1 MRIGFS
7 KIQVSWRLPR
17 KEVEDSYQDKL
28 GSFAHALGQLEARVV
43 TSTEILGFPS
53 LLNMKEQQIP
63 LQPCFSTEGANER
76 VFVKGFWAALVAQ
89 MVKNLPAMQ
98 ETRVPSTQ
106 ASALAWK
113 VPRTEEPAA
122 TE

>member
-1 MRIGFS
+1 M
-7 KIQVSWRLPR
+7 
-17 KEVEDSYQDKL
+17 
-28 GSFAHALGQLEARVV
+28 V

-63 LQPCFSTEGANER
+63 LQPCFSIEDTKER
-76 VFVKGFWAALVAQ
+76 IFVKGFWAALVAQ

-106 ASALAWK
+106 ARVLAWK